1 MRRCNLRQPGF
12 TLLELVLVML
22 IVTVAL
28 GVAAPSLRG
37 WSAGT
42 SLTNSAEEMFMLTR
56 LARTQAITNGVI
68 YRIKFQTE
76 DGKFQL
82 MMQKGKEFV
91 TAPGSFGKVYAA
103 PPEGHLQ
110 LTVTTDPN
118 APQDTTECINFY
130 PTGRTQ
136 TSVVKITDKKGV
148 MIQIKCDS
156 PAEDFYVVKGSAS

>member
-1 MRRCNLRQPGF
+1 MRRRNCQPGF

-22 IVTVAL
+22 IVTVAMGL
-28 GVAAPSLRG
+28 AAPSLRG

-42 SLTNSAEEMFMLTR
+42 ALTGSAEDMYMLTR

-68 YRIKFQTE
+68 YRIKFQSQ

-82 MMQKGKEFV
+82 MMQKGTQFV
-91 TAPGSFGKVYAA
+91 AVPGGFGKVYTV
-103 PPEGHLQ
+103 PPEGRLE

-118 APQDTTECINFY
+118 APQDTLECINFF

-136 TSVVKITDKKGV
+136 TSVVKITDKTGA
-148 MIQIKCDS
+148 MMQIKCDS
-156 PAEDFYVVKGSAS
+156 PAEDFYVVKGKN